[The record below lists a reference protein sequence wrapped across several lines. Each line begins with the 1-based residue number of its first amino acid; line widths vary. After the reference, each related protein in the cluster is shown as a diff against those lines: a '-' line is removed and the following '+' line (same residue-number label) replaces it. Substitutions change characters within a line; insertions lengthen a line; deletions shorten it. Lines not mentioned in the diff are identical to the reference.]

1 MNSSST
7 RRVAIVAALIVAA
20 IAGCSAAASTPAPV
34 SVPTPSPAPSPAIIT
49 TPEEA
54 VARLVA
60 TEPRFAGIKPYN
72 REGLVGQSRY
82 YMVEQELG
90 STAYLVSVFIGWGD
104 CPAGCIDSHSWK
116 YRVARDGT
124 VTLTFEGGD
133 PDPPGPQDP
142 Q

>member
-1 MNSSST
+1 MNSTST
-7 RRVAIVAALIVAA
+7 RRFAIVAALIVAA
-20 IAGCSAAASTPAPV
+20 IAGCSAAASTAAPV
-34 SVPTPSPAPSPAIIT
+34 SVPTPSPATIT
-49 TPEEA
+49 TPDEA

-60 TEPRFAGIKPYN
+60 TEPRFAGLKPYN
-72 REGLVGQSRY
+72 RDGLVGQSRY
-82 YMVEQELG
+82 YMVEQEPA

-104 CPAGCIDSHSWK
+104 CPAGCINSHSWK